1 MTLRPLVGW
10 PHPETVNR
18 GRSPFSATWSAT
30 LELLDREL
38 FHLKDGNWSGN
49 APSVLQ
55 IALREQD
62 FRNDGMPRA
71 NAIPTFPGV
80 ILNIESS
87 KGPLSYPCD
96 KFTRWQD
103 NLRAVALGLEA
114 LRKISRY
121 GITPGDEQ
129 YAGWRAIPEKASG
142 LSFTAESALEF
153 LRTAAGSDADP
164 TLRIG
169 TAVQL
174 YRRARAAAH
183 PDRNGGDRSKWDQ
196 VEAAAAVLRN
206 SGQLP

>member
-10 PHPETVNR
+10 PHPETRDR
-18 GRSPFSATWSAT
+18 GRSPFSATWTAT

-38 FHLKDGNWSGN
+38 WHLKNGHGN

-62 FRNDGMPRA
+62 FRIDGMPRA
-71 NAIPTFPGV
+71 NAIPSHPGV

-96 KFTRWQD
+96 KFNRWQD
-103 NLRAVALGLEA
+103 NLRAIALGLEA

-129 YAGWRAIPEKASG
+129 YAGWRALPQQASG
-142 LSFTAESALEF
+142 LSFTAASALEF
-153 LRTAAGSDADP
+153 LRSAAGSDDDP

-169 TAVQL
+169 SAVQL

-196 VEAAAAVLRN
+196 VEAAAAVLRT